1 MFLFK
6 KKIPICLYIFFIFL
20 TFNFTEFSTNIAY
33 SKTFVVSK
41 IEVEEEY
48 NLNFNKIKVID
59 RGFKK
64 AFQNLS
70 QMILEVK
77 DLNKITDTSIEDIKK
92 LVDNFSILDEKFV
105 NQKYKNTM
113 EVEFNRKKL
122 IKFFNTKNIILSLP
136 KKIDVFFLPILV
148 DLETNSFNYL
158 NDDIFVKNW
167 ENIQENYFQI
177 NYILPNEDIEDF
189 SIIRKN
195 IGDIENYNFN
205 EIFNKY
211 NVKNRILL
219 VLLNQDNLLK
229 VFSKLNLENN
239 EMFINKNFNDVSM
252 KNLDQINDV
261 ILDLK
266 NDFENKWKSLN
277 EINTSIILPIRLSV
291 DSNNFLLSN
300 NLENYLN
307 GVDLISNYKIE
318 NFNSKQIIY
327 KIIFNSTPDK
337 FLKIMENSKF
347 KIDTSKDVW
356 KLQ

>member
-1 MFLFK
+1 MTFS
-6 KKIPICLYIFFIFL
+6 KKINIYLYILFLVLIIIFS
-20 TFNFTEFSTNIAY
+20 EFSTNFA
-33 SKTFVVSK
+33 KAKNFVIND
-41 IEVEEEY
+41 IEIKEKY
-48 NLNFNKIKVID
+48 DLNFNKIKVVD
-59 RGFKK
+59 KAFKK
-64 AFQNLS
+64 AFK
-70 QMILEVK
+70 ILISKILQSE
-77 DLNKITDTSIEDIKK
+77 NK
-92 LVDNFSILDEKFV
+92 SILRSIDINQIKSFVEGFSLMEEKFV
-105 NQKYKNTM
+105 DNNYQAKIT
-113 EVEFNRKKL
+113 VDFNKKDL
-122 IKFFNTKNIILSLP
+122 INYFNSKGIITSSINP
-136 KKIDVFFLPILV
+136 IDVMILPILI
-148 DLETNSFNYL
+148 DLKKNQIFSYSDNPFFLNWNL
-158 NDDIFVKNW
+158 NDKKFH
-167 ENIQENYFQI
+167 QI

-219 VLLNQDNLLK
+219 ILLNQDNLLK

-239 EMFINKNFNDVSM
+239 EMNINKNFNNVSM
-252 KNLDQINDV
+252 ENLDQISNA

-266 NDFENKWKSLN
+266 NDYENKWKSLN
-277 EINTSIILPIRLSV
+277 EINTSIILPIRLSI

-307 GVDLISNYKIE
+307 EVDLISNYKIE

>member
-1 MFLFK
+1 MTLS
-6 KKIPICLYIFFIFL
+6 KKIYNYLYIFFLVLIIVI
-20 TFNFTEFSTNIAY
+20 TEFSTNFAKA
-33 SKTFVVSK
+33 KTFEINN
-41 IEVEEEY
+41 IEIQEKY
-48 NLNFNKIKVID
+48 DLNFNKTKVVEKA
-59 RGFKK
+59 FKK
-64 AFQNLS
+64 AFDILISKILQSEKKSIFRSTEINQIKSFVEGFSLMEEKFVDDKYQAKINVDFNKKDLINYFNS
-70 QMILEVK
+70 KGIITSSIKPIDVMILPI
-77 DLNKITDTSIEDIKK
+77 LIDIKK
-92 LVDNFSILDEKFV
+92 NQIFSYS
-105 NQKYKNTM
+105 NN
-113 EVEFNRKKL
+113 
-122 IKFFNTKNIILSLP
+122 P
-136 KKIDVFFLPILV
+136 FFL
-148 DLETNSFNYL
+148 NWNL
-158 NDDIFVKNW
+158 NNKKFH
-167 ENIQENYFQI
+167 QI
-177 NYILPNEDIEDF
+177 NYVLPNEDIEDF

-211 NVKNRILL
+211 DVKNRILL

-239 EMFINKNFNDVSM
+239 DMYINKNFKDINM
-252 KNLDQINDV
+252 KNLNQINNA

-266 NDFENKWKSLN
+266 NDYENKWKSLN

-291 DSNNFLLSN
+291 ASNNFLLSN

-307 GVDLISNYKIE
+307 KVDLISNYKIE

-337 FLKIMENSKF
+337 FLKIMQNAKF

>member
-1 MFLFK
+1 MILS
-6 KKIPICLYIFFIFL
+6 KKIYNYLYIFFLVLIIVIS
-20 TFNFTEFSTNIAY
+20 EFSTNFAKA
-33 SKTFVVSK
+33 KTFVINN
-41 IEVEEEY
+41 IEIQEKY
-48 NLNFNKIKVID
+48 DLNFNKIKVVD
-59 RGFKK
+59 KAFKK
-64 AFQNLS
+64 AFE
-70 QMILEVK
+70 ILISKILQSE
-77 DLNKITDTSIEDIKK
+77 NKNILRSTDINQIKSF
-92 LVDNFSILDEKFV
+92 VEGFSLMEEKFV
-105 NQKYKNTM
+105 
-113 EVEFNRKKL
+113 
-122 IKFFNTKNIILSLP
+122 
-136 KKIDVFFLPILV
+136 
-148 DLETNSFNYL
+148 
-158 NDDIFVKNW
+158 DDN
-167 ENIQENYFQI
+167 
-177 NYILPNEDIEDF
+177 LPNEDIEDF

-195 IGDIENYNFN
+195 IDDIENYNFN

-277 EINTSIILPIRLSV
+277 EINTSIILPIRLSL
-291 DSNNFLLSN
+291 DSNNILLSN

-307 GVDLISNYKIE
+307 EVDLISNYKIE
-318 NFNSKQIIY
+318 NFNSKKIIY

-337 FLKIMENSKF
+337 FLKIMQNANFE
-347 KIDTSKDVW
+347 IDTSKDVW